1 MKENL
6 KEFRE
11 TYVCL
16 KIIDLFKLFKSEAKI
31 IKQKKKIMN

>member
-1 MKENL
+1 MKDIL

-16 KIIDLFKLFKSEAKI
+16 KIIDLCKLFKSEAKI